1 MLDTLRLTLIAV
13 AIALLSGCA
22 SGPPLTELEK
32 KEREWN
38 RDSMEDLVEREVSA
52 CRMRGGFY
60 IINADF
66 GNKRGRCISSGQFDR
81 FRRGQMW

>member
-32 KEREWN
+32 QEREWN
-38 RDSMEDLVEREVSA
+38 RDTMEDLIEREMAA
-52 CRMRGGFY
+52 CEMRGGYY

-66 GNKRGRCISSGQFDR
+66 RNSRGRCMPHADFER
-81 FRRGQMW
+81 WRRGMM